1 MFLTEAFGRSKKPG
15 AVSREHTMDGFVGL
29 HPKDYVE
36 LRRQGKTAASM
47 SAADRAVSRAKNFVR
62 TSRRDAAG
70 LLRAYRLRTGK
81 DRPNSEISPTSINRL
96 QKMKDHLRTVGVMHD
111 VNKPSLG
118 KPLSSATAIGDRST
132 KVAGDIA
139 SSMGR
144 WKSNQAAIS
153 KRSALAVGGAIVGT
167 GVALQGIKTFRN
179 WRKKAKEKTQYRGY
193 DVYPEHEYAAVGQQ
207 PYNQAYYNE
216 SINEE
221 IIDHIR
227 AFKHSTKY
235 LF

>member
-1 MFLTEAFGRSKKPG
+1 MFLTEAFGRSTTPG
-15 AVSREHTMDGFVGL
+15 AVSREHTMAGFEGL

-36 LRRQGKTAASM
+36 LRRQGKTAADI
-47 SAADRAVSRAKNFVR
+47 SAADRALSRAKNFVR

-70 LLRAYRLRTGK
+70 LLRAHRLRTGK
-81 DRPNSEISPTSINRL
+81 DRPGEGIPRTNRV
-96 QKMKDHLRTVGVMHD
+96 QKMADHLRNAGVMHD
-111 VNKPSLG
+111 VNSPTLG
-118 KPLSSATAIGDRST
+118 KKPLSSATAIGDRSAQI
-132 KVAGDIA
+132 AGGIA
-139 SSMGR
+139 SSMNR
-144 WKSNQAAIS
+144 WKGNQAAIS
-153 KRSALAVGGAIVGT
+153 KRAALAVGGTIVGT
-167 GVALQGIKTFRN
+167 GIALQGIKTFRN